1 MTPSSGSPYSFLWA
15 VVLALGLVA
24 GSGCD
29 SVPEAPPSE
38 RQSPSVFAFQLHPDS
53 VHGSGLDLDPDQ
65 DTAAEVP
72 LRLAAQVT
80 DSDGEI
86 ERVLFTVEP
95 ASNPRGA
102 VFGELEPV
110 DSLEHGYA
118 RVLPLA
124 VPATRDEIYSI
135 RVFAVDDDSLGS
147 NQVMGQFR
155 FVPASGNGTG
165 ETATLSSESHTLTFH
180 RD

>member
-1 MTPSSGSPYSFLWA
+1 MTPSSGSPFSFPWA

-29 SVPEAPPSE
+29 SVPEATPNEP
-38 RQSPSVFAFQLHPDS
+38 QPPSVFAFQLYPDS
-53 VHGSGLDLDPDQ
+53 VHGADLDLNPDQ

-72 LRLAAQVT
+72 LRLAAQAT

-135 RVFAVDDDSLGS
+135 RVFAVDTDSLGS
-147 NQVMGQFR
+147 NQVAGQFR
-155 FVPASGNGTG
+155 FVPATG
-165 ETATLSSESHTLTFH
+165 GDTDQTVSRRSDVHTFTSHSE
-180 RD
+180 